1 MSPFGERQSQ
11 HGAASLAVFRGSVT
25 GPKGVWEQNRDL
37 EMEADSRA
45 SGPAA
50 VSKIIYNS
58 DYRRAATA
66 ARPALAHAYA
76 VTVIT
81 DSLYGSV

>member
-11 HGAASLAVFRGSVT
+11 RGAASLTVFRGSVT

-58 DYRRAATA
+58 D
-66 ARPALAHAYA
+66 
-76 VTVIT
+76 
-81 DSLYGSV
+81 

>member
-11 HGAASLAVFRGSVT
+11 RGAASLTVFRGSVT

-58 DYRRAATA
+58 DQPSGCNCSPTCSRSRVCSHSYN
-66 ARPALAHAYA
+66 
-76 VTVIT
+76 
-81 DSLYGSV
+81 